1 MARPVYCISAFIL
14 CSLPVTAQSNA
25 LLEAFQAGN
34 AAYAEEQYLEAV
46 KAYEKAMDHSRES
59 SPALLFNLGNA
70 YYQLQDF
77 PSALLAYERAL
88 TLDPGNPDVAANLQK
103 VIEHSNLSR
112 PDYSVAQEF
121 AYSLSLRTWLRLLLM
136 ASAITTLAGVLIWF
150 APKLAPIPILA
161 LYLSIPLM
169 LCAMTGLFLW
179 KQDFGRALIL
189 QPNTAIR
196 VAPTES
202 ANVLDTLPGG
212 TWVAVLE
219 THEPYHYIRTADK
232 REGWVKNLSLGEV
245 WSKNQEQ

>member
-1 MARPVYCISAFIL
+1 MARPVYCISAFLL
-14 CSLPVTAQSNA
+14 CSLPVTAQSND

-59 SPALLFNLGNA
+59 SLALLFNLGNA

-121 AYSLSLRTWLRLLLM
+121 AYSLSLRTWLRLLMM
-136 ASAITTLAGVLIWF
+136 ASAIT
-150 APKLAPIPILA
+150 
-161 LYLSIPLM
+161 
-169 LCAMTGLFLW
+169 
-179 KQDFGRALIL
+179 
-189 QPNTAIR
+189 
-196 VAPTES
+196 
-202 ANVLDTLPGG
+202 
-212 TWVAVLE
+212 
-219 THEPYHYIRTADK
+219 
-232 REGWVKNLSLGEV
+232 
-245 WSKNQEQ
+245 

>member
-1 MARPVYCISAFIL
+1 MARPICCLSVL
-14 CSLPVTAQSNA
+14 LLWSLPATAQSNA
-25 LLEAFQAGN
+25 VLEAFQAGN
-34 AAYAEEQYLEAV
+34 AYYADEQYLEAV
-46 KAYEKAMDHSRES
+46 KAYEKAMDDSRES

-70 YYQLQDF
+70 YYRLQDF

-103 VIEHSNLSR
+103 VIDRSNLSR

-121 AYSLSLRTWLRLLLM
+121 AYSLSLRTWLRLLLT

-161 LYLSIPLM
+161 LYLSVPLM

-179 KQDFGRALIL
+179 KQDFNRALIL
-189 QPNTAIR
+189 RPDTAIR

-202 ANVLDTLPGG
+202 ANVLNNLPNG

-219 THEPYHYIRTADK
+219 THAPYHYIRTADK
-232 REGWVKNLSLGEV
+232 QEGWVKNETLGKI
-245 WSKNQEQ
+245 WSKG